1 MPSEVEIKFAIPD
14 LRALERRLR
23 RAGFRLKTRR
33 THETN
38 TLYDLPDA
46 SLRNR
51 GEVLRLRQYGEDWKL
66 THKSKGTA
74 ARHKT
79 REELETGVAD
89 GKQMD
94 AILCALGYQ
103 PCFRYEK
110 FRSEWQDSGG
120 HVVLDETP
128 IGNIGEIEGKPRWID
143 RTAKALGIQPA
154 DYITDSYVGL
164 FFKWKAQS
172 DSPAENMTFKEVRR
186 ARRVQTAR
194 S

>member
-1 MPSEVEIKFAIPD
+1 MPSEVEIKFAIHD
-14 LRALERRLR
+14 LRGLERQLR
-23 RAGFRLKTRR
+23 RAGFRLKTRS

-51 GEVLRLRQYGEDWKL
+51 GEVLRLRQYGKQWTL

-74 ARHKT
+74 VRHKT
-79 REELETGVAD
+79 REELETSVED

-94 AILCALGYQ
+94 CILRALGYQ
-103 PCFRYEK
+103 PSFRYEK
-110 FRSEWQDSGG
+110 FRSEWQDKGG

-143 RTAKALGIQPA
+143 RTAKKLGIQPA
-154 DYITDSYVGL
+154 DYVTDSYVGL
-164 FFKWKAQS
+164 FFKWKAES
-172 DSPAENMTFKEVRR
+172 GSTAENMTFKEIKR
-186 ARRVQTAR
+186 ARRG
-194 S
+194 